1 MTCPSCGAFGN
12 LRVMLDLKISSLQ
25 TNALIALGMHKAL
38 ALQGLNSL
46 RRVEDSSAKP
56 KLIAPGL
63 LNLCVNDTM
72 VFPPPP
78 QQMPQG
84 LPRYTCR

>member
-1 MTCPSCGAFGN
+1 MAT
-12 LRVMLDLKISSLQ
+12 DLVLPSLQ
-25 TNALIALGMHKAL
+25 THAPIAVGVQKAS
-38 ALQGLNSL
+38 ALQGLSSL
-46 RRVEDSSAKP
+46 HRVEDSSAKP

-72 VFPPPP
+72 GFPPPP

-84 LPRYTCR
+84 LPRQTCR

>member
-1 MTCPSCGAFGN
+1 MTT
-12 LRVMLDLKISSLQ
+12 DLVIPSLQ
-25 TNALIALGMHKAL
+25 THALVALGMQKAS

-46 RRVEDSSAKP
+46 HRVEDSSAKP

-84 LPRYTCR
+84 LPR